1 MKHELCYLQKRF
13 MSDGV
18 TQRELKDINT
28 EFSRLN
34 LQLELCLLSHD
45 IKKLELELEESHRQT
60 VTVLRERLSSSQCIE
75 DEKLDEF
82 MKDIENIRCVMFD
95 YTYVCQNECLSNFS
109 GLRQLT

>member
-1 MKHELCYLQKRF
+1 MKDELCYLQKRF

-34 LQLELCLLSHD
+34 LQLELCSLSHD
-45 IKKLELELEESHRQT
+45 VKNPELELEESYRQT
-60 VTVLRERLSSSQCIE
+60 MTVLREALSSNQRIE

-95 YTYVCQNECLSNFS
+95 YMCVYAKVDVYQIFLGYVS
-109 GLRQLT
+109 